1 MNERPQMPDLFARI
15 ASEQDAAL
23 ATRQAHDDLG
33 RAQVE
38 RMVEQM
44 VAKTSARASRQPVR
58 RAATALALTAG
69 GALAVFAV
77 VYLAGKRSAP
87 ALEFEIGARAGSSAG
102 TNRVPGA
109 TGAPIAAD
117 ARSELPLRFSDGS
130 TVTFR
135 PGSRGRVDRLHGGG
149 AEILVEDG
157 RLEAVVIHAEKTR
170 WVVRAGPYAVRV
182 TGTRFAVDW
191 HSPAGALAVDVRE
204 GSVVVDGGVLGPGV
218 ALRAGQRLSVE
229 ARQGHPPT
237 VRSEP
242 IAVVAPETAAP
253 AAPSAAAAPPPADA
267 DDWRALAATG
277 SHHQALRAAQRVG
290 LGNLRRRLDARGL
303 LALGD
308 VARFAAAPDEA
319 RRAFEALVHRFP
331 DDRLAGD
338 AVFSLGRLAIEADR
352 PRDAAQ
358 WFARYVQKWPDG
370 ALAEQAGGRLLEAA
384 RAGGDPALIERA
396 AAEYLRRNPDG
407 PLASLA
413 RASLAAGQGQG
424 DDGESPP
431 PSP

>member
-1 MNERPQMPDLFARI
+1 MTERPQMPDLFARI

-23 ATRQAHDDLG
+23 ASRHTHDDVG
-33 RAQVE
+33 RALVE
-38 RMVEQM
+38 RMVERMAQR
-44 VAKTSARASRQPVR
+44 TTARAARRPLR
-58 RAATALALTAG
+58 RAAQALALTAG
-69 GALAVFAV
+69 CALAVVGV
-77 VYLAGKRSAP
+77 VYLAGMRPAP
-87 ALEFEIGARAGSSAG
+87 ALQFEIGSPAGSSAASGRVAG
-102 TNRVPGA
+102 T

-149 AEILVEDG
+149 AEVLVEDG
-157 RLEAVVIHAEKTR
+157 RLEAVVIHAAKTR
-170 WVVRAGPYAVRV
+170 WVVRAGPFAVRV

-191 HSPAGALAVDVRE
+191 QAPAGTLAVDVRE
-204 GSVVVDGGVLGPGV
+204 GSVIVDGGVLGPGV

-242 IAVVAPETAAP
+242 IALVSPEAALTPAPP
-253 AAPSAAAAPPPADA
+253 APSAAAAPPQTDA
-267 DDWRALAATG
+267 DDWRTLAAMG

-396 AAEYLRRNPDG
+396 ATEYLRRNPDG
-407 PLASLA
+407 PLAGLA
-413 RASLAAGQGQG
+413 RASLAGGQGE
-424 DDGESPP
+424 ESPP